1 LLSKVIKEAKILKYR
16 KQILTSSNETST
28 TCNIVKS
35 ETGKRRGNEEISLLH
50 INGKLI

>member
-1 LLSKVIKEAKILKYR
+1 LKVIKEAKVLQYR
-16 KQILTSSNETST
+16 KQILSCYNKTST
-28 TCNIVKS
+28 TWNNVKS